1 MRLETKVIVLKKL
14 KPKYYYGFDDD
25 ETKTLCR
32 TVQSIEITLTETCKL
47 VVTIQRPLNFH
58 KFGRS
63 SERIVRE
70 LNKYVR
76 SISCLHSSDYIDR
89 SFYAAYVFTKE
100 THVFWIDSSDLYRVK
115 FSLEQR
121 KIVKKAL
128 DGNLKRDFSHNP
140 PKPKSD
146 MEYRKRA
153 YYGKC
158 KR

>member
-1 MRLETKVIVLKKL
+1 MILETKVTVLKKL
-14 KPKYYYGFDDD
+14 KPKYYYGFNDD
-25 ETKTLCR
+25 ETKTLR
-32 TVQSIEITLTETCKL
+32 STVQSIEITLSETCKL

-76 SISCLHSSDYIDR
+76 SINFLHHSSDYMVW
-89 SFYAAYVFTKE
+89 SSYAYDITEE
-100 THVFWIDSSDLYRVK
+100 THVLWIGSSDLDRVK

-128 DGNLKRDFSHNP
+128 DGKLKRDFSHNP
-140 PKPKSD
+140 SKPKSD

>member
-1 MRLETKVIVLKKL
+1 MILETKVTVLKKL
-14 KPKYYYGFDDD
+14 KPKYYYGIDDD
-25 ETKTLCR
+25 ETKTLR
-32 TVQSIEITLTETCKL
+32 STVQSIEITLSETCKL

-76 SISCLHSSDYIDR
+76 SINFLHSSDYMTW
-89 SFYAAYVFTKE
+89 SSYAYDFTEE
-100 THVFWIDSSDLYRVK
+100 THVLWIGSSDLDRVK

-128 DGNLKRDFSHNP
+128 EGKLKRDFTHNP
-140 PKPKSD
+140 SKPKSD

>member
-1 MRLETKVIVLKKL
+1 M
-14 KPKYYYGFDDD
+14 
-25 ETKTLCR
+25 
-32 TVQSIEITLTETCKL
+32 
-47 VVTIQRPLNFH
+47 TIQSSLNFH

-76 SISCLHSSDYIDR
+76 SINFLHSSDYIDR
-89 SFYAAYVFTKE
+89 SFYAAYDITVE
-100 THVFWIDSSDLYRVK
+100 THVLWIDSSDLYRVK

-128 DGNLKRDFSHNP
+128 DGNLKFSHNP